1 MITNLREF
9 LTKLQIAYKARNF
22 FIKIYLN
29 SDNYKIV
36 NFFYEKNWIKM
47 YFIKNNEIIIYLRYI
62 NNKPLFSKIKFIS
75 TSGHRQY
82 FTKESLAIFKKNIG
96 GNANILI
103 YTSFGLKDLKF
114 AENLLIGGEIACL
127 LYE

>member
-36 NFFYEKNWIKM
+36 NFFYEKN
-47 YFIKNNEIIIYLRYI
+47 
-62 NNKPLFSKIKFIS
+62 
-75 TSGHRQY
+75 
-82 FTKESLAIFKKNIG
+82 
-96 GNANILI
+96 
-103 YTSFGLKDLKF
+103 
-114 AENLLIGGEIACL
+114 
-127 LYE
+127 

>member
-1 MITNLREF
+1 MKYIREF
-9 LTKLQIAYKARNF
+9 LNKLQIGYRCRSFTIIIPFNQE
-22 FIKIYLN
+22 N
-29 SDNYKIV
+29 WSIV
-36 NFFYEKNWIKM
+36 VFFYEKNWIKM
-47 YFIKNNEIIIYLRYI
+47 WTLNNDKITIYLRYI
-62 NNKPLFSKIKFIS
+62 NNKPLFTKIKFIS

-82 FTKESLAIFKKNIG
+82 FTKESLAFFKKNIG

-103 YTSFGLKDLKF
+103 FTSFGLKDLKF